1 VVTEFLLDTN
11 VVSELARPAPN
22 PAVLGHLADAEG
34 RSAVA
39 ATVWHE
45 LVFGVERLPPGARR
59 DGLRAFV
66 DEIAARFPVLPYDR
80 PAASWHARER
90 ARLTAAGLGPAF
102 AADGQ
107 VAAVAVTNDL
117 RLVTRNVAD
126 FANFADLAVENWFA

>member
-1 VVTEFLLDTN
+1 MVTEYLLDTN
-11 VVSELARPAPN
+11 VISELARPVPN
-22 PAVLGHLADAEG
+22 RGVLGRVAATEG
-34 RSAVA
+34 RSAIA

-66 DEIAARFPVLPYDR
+66 DEIAVRLAVLPYDR

-90 ARLTAAGLGPAF
+90 ARLTAAGIVPAF
-102 AADGQ
+102 ADGQ

-126 FANFADLAVENWFA
+126 FANFADLAVENWFV